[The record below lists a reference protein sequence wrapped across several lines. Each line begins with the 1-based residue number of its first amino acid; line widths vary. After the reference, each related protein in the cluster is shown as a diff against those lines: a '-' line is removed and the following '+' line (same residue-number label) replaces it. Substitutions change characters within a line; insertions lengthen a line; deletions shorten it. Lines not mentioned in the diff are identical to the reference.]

1 MDIPL
6 KDLPIVEFAKLIGF
20 RAPYRETEWS
30 YRSALAMYLVSAPP
44 TVMYRVKSNEIQTDL
59 ETLGKQI
66 MSEEAFCRDEHFDAY
81 NEVFVPERDTH
92 AVITEGK
99 NGGKC
104 QFQIT
109 FDHGVLEAE
118 ARRILRAEIK
128 SIARGEVDSM
138 IQDEVISA
146 LRTRYTPEHIRS
158 VAENCVK
165 NYTGAYWFR
174 KDLDDHVKKAITA
187 VVESERKKV
196 KSSIVGG
203 VSVAISKDEIEAI
216 VRKVIREHF

>member
-1 MDIPL
+1 MNRPL

-44 TVMYRVKSNEIQTDL
+44 AVVYRVKSNEIQTDL
-59 ETLGKQI
+59 ETLGEQI
-66 MSEEAFCRDEHFDAY
+66 MSEEVFRRDEHFDAY
-81 NEVFVPERDTH
+81 NEVFVPEHDTQ
-92 AVITEGK
+92 AIVSEGK

-109 FDHGVLEAE
+109 FDHGVLAAE

-128 SIARGEVDSM
+128 SITRGEVDSM

-146 LRTRYTPEHIRS
+146 LRNRYTSEHIET

-165 NYTGAYWFR
+165 NYAGSYWFR
-174 KDLDDHVKKAITA
+174 KELDEHTKKAITKII
-187 VVESERKKV
+187 EEERKKV
-196 KSSIVGG
+196 KQSLASG
-203 VSVAISKDEIEAI
+203 VSAASSKEEIEVI
-216 VRKVIREHF
+216 VRKVIRERF